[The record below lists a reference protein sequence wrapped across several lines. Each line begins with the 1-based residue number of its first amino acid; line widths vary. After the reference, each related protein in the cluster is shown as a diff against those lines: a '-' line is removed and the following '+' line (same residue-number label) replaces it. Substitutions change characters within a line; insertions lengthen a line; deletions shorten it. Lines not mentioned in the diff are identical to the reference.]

1 MSDSTHKIIPN
12 LSEALIVI
20 KSLEGKLAAESTKNH
35 NLRDSLER
43 ANAKIAHLLQ
53 EKEQR
58 DVYFASTKNMMKK
71 AR

>member
-1 MSDSTHKIIPN
+1 MSDSIHKIIPN

-20 KSLEGKLAAESTKNH
+20 KNLENKLAAESTANH

-43 ANAKIAHLLQ
+43 ANMKISHLLK
-53 EKEQR
+53 EKEER
-58 DVYFASTKNMMKK
+58 DSYFSKAKTSMKK